1 MRGEAPGA
9 RIRHG
14 GDVGGQEG
22 LAVPVQSPMRY
33 EVWIA
38 EQISPTAIAAF
49 PGLAAR
55 RQPGGTVLSGPVRD
69 QAHLHGVLARIQTLG
84 LTLLELRQLPD

>member
-1 MRGEAPGA
+1 MGGEAPSPWIKHAVDGS
-9 RIRHG
+9 
-14 GDVGGQEG
+14 GQKG
-22 LAVPVQSPMRY
+22 LAVPVQSPVRY

-38 EQISPTAIAAF
+38 EQISATAIAAF
-49 PGLAAR
+49 PELAAR
-55 RQPGGTVLSGPVRD
+55 RQPGGTVLFGPVRD